1 MLKKVTLYGELAE
14 KYGKD
19 WSLDVNSPGE
29 AFKALSANNQ
39 GFRQFVAYSEERG
52 VGYKVMVGKSYIN
65 DYSELG
71 HPSGRQEIKIIPVIL
86 GAKSKG
92 LGMILLGV
100 MIISGFYIY
109 GQSIIAAGE
118 AAALASTAGG
128 GAVGGGLTTSLGVFD
143 TISMGVA
150 NAGSM
155 GTMAMKFA
163 GGLILGGIASMLAP
177 TPELPDGDKSTNYG
191 FDGASNTARQ
201 GYAIPV
207 CYGQLLI
214 GGTVISS
221 GVSPEDYT
229 P

>member
-29 AFKALSANNQ
+29 AFKALDVNNI
-39 GFRQFVAYSEERG
+39 GFRQFVASSEERG
-52 VGYKVMVGKSYIN
+52 VGYKVIVGKSYIN

-86 GAKSKG
+86 GAKNKG
-92 LGMILLGV
+92 AIGMILLGALLIWQPWAV
-100 MIISGFYIY
+100 
-109 GQSIIAAGE
+109 QSLATLAEQEAVAGLIHHT
-118 AAALASTAGG
+118 APVYSSLALKLG
-128 GAVGGGLTTSLGVFD
+128 GALLLS
-143 TISMGVA
+143 GVA
-150 NAGSM
+150 A
-155 GTMAMKFA
+155 
-163 GGLILGGIASMLAP
+163 MLAP
-177 TPELPDGDKSTNYG
+177 TPEAPDTADKPTNYG
-191 FDGASNTARQ
+191 FDGATNTARQ

-207 CYGQLLI
+207 AYGQLLI

>member
-52 VGYKVMVGKSYIN
+52 VGYKVIVGKSYIN

-71 HPSGRQEIKIIPVIL
+71 DPSGRQEIKIIPVIL

-92 LGMILLGV
+92 LGMILMGAL
-100 MIISGFYIY
+100 IIGGFWMY
-109 GQSIIAAGE
+109 GQSVLAAGE
-118 AAALASTAGG
+118 AM
-128 GAVGGGLTTSLGVFD
+128 GAVTNVGVMD
-143 TISMGVA
+143 TIGIGVA
-150 NAGSM
+150 NAGTLGS
-155 GTMAMKFA
+155 MAMRFA
-163 GGLILGGIASMLAP
+163 GSLILGGIASMLAP
-177 TPELPDGDKSTNYG
+177 TPEVPDGDKPTNYG

-207 CYGQLLI
+207 AYGQLLI

-221 GVSPEDYT
+221 GISPEDYT

>member
-29 AFKALSANNQ
+29 AFKALDVNNI
-39 GFRQFVAYSEERG
+39 GFRQFVASSEERG
-52 VGYKVMVGKSYIN
+52 VGYKVIVGKSYIN

-86 GAKSKG
+86 GAKNKG
-92 LGMILLGV
+92 LGMVLMGIA
-100 MIISGFYIY
+100 IISGFYIY
-109 GQSIIAAGE
+109 GQSYLALGGGE
-118 AAALASTAGG
+118 AIGIMD
-128 GAVGGGLTTSLGVFD
+128 AVGVGVQQAGTFGSL
-143 TISMGVA
+143 
-150 NAGSM
+150 
-155 GTMAMKFA
+155 AMKFA
-163 GGLILGGIASMLAP
+163 GSLILGGVAAMLAP
-177 TPELPDGDKSTNYG
+177 TPEAPDTADKPTNYG
-191 FDGASNTARQ
+191 FDGAANTARQ

-221 GVSPEDYT
+221 GISPEDYT

>member
-29 AFKALSANNQ
+29 AFRALDVNNI
-39 GFRQFVAYSEERG
+39 GFRQFVASSEERG
-52 VGYKVMVGKSYIN
+52 VGYKVIVGKSYIN

-92 LGMILLGV
+92 LGMILMGV
-100 MIISGFYIY
+100 LIISGFYIY
-109 GQSIIAAGE
+109 GQQYLAMGGGE
-118 AAALASTAGG
+118 AMGIMD
-128 GAVGGGLTTSLGVFD
+128 AVGVGVEQ
-143 TISMGVA
+143 
-150 NAGSM
+150 AGAFGS
-155 GTMAMKFA
+155 MAMKFA
-163 GGLILGGIASMLAP
+163 GALILGGIASMLAP
-177 TPELPDGDKSTNYG
+177 TPEAPPDTADKPTNYG
-191 FDGASNTARQ
+191 FDGATNTARQ

-207 CYGQLLI
+207 AYGQLLI

>member
-29 AFKALSANNQ
+29 AFKALDVNNI
-39 GFRQFVAYSEERG
+39 GFRQFVASSEERG
-52 VGYKVMVGKSYIN
+52 VGYKVIVGKSYIN

-86 GAKSKG
+86 GAKNKG
-92 LGMILLGV
+92 LGMVLMGIA
-100 MIISGFYIY
+100 IISGFYIY
-109 GQSIIAAGE
+109 GQSYLALGGGE
-118 AAALASTAGG
+118 AMGIMD
-128 GAVGGGLTTSLGVFD
+128 AVGVGVQQAGTFGSL
-143 TISMGVA
+143 
-150 NAGSM
+150 
-155 GTMAMKFA
+155 AMKFA
-163 GGLILGGIASMLAP
+163 GSLILGGVAAMLAP
-177 TPELPDGDKSTNYG
+177 TPEAPDTADKPTNYG
-191 FDGASNTARQ
+191 FDGAANTARQ

-221 GVSPEDYT
+221 GISPEDYT

>member
-52 VGYKVMVGKSYIN
+52 VGYKVIVGKSYIN

-71 HPSGRQEIKIIPVIL
+71 DPSGRQEIKIIPVIL

-92 LGMILLGV
+92 LGMILMGAL
-100 MIISGFYIY
+100 IIGGFYMY

-118 AAALASTAGG
+118 AM
-128 GAVGGGLTTSLGVFD
+128 GAVTNLGVID
-143 TISMGVA
+143 TIGIGVA
-150 NAGSM
+150 NAGALGS
-155 GTMAMKFA
+155 MAMRFA
-163 GGLILGGIASMLAP
+163 GSLILGGIASMLAP
-177 TPELPDGDKSTNYG
+177 TPEVPDGDKPTNYG
-191 FDGASNTARQ
+191 FDGAANTAKQ

-207 CYGQLLI
+207 AYGQLLI

>member
-29 AFKALSANNQ
+29 AFRALDVNNI
-39 GFRQFVAYSEERG
+39 GFRQFVASSEERG
-52 VGYKVMVGKSYIN
+52 VGYKVIVGKSYIN

-92 LGMILLGV
+92 LGMVL
-100 MIISGFYIY
+100 
-109 GQSIIAAGE
+109 
-118 AAALASTAGG
+118 
-128 GAVGGGLTTSLGVFD
+128 
-143 TISMGVA
+143 MGVA
-150 NAGSM
+150 IIAGVGLYYQYAMNASLAASGLGAIPITFGQGLTLASNSTFGSL
-155 GTMAMKFA
+155 AMKFA
-163 GGLILGGIASMLAP
+163 GSLILGGVAAMLAP
-177 TPELPDGDKSTNYG
+177 TPEVPDTADKPTNFG
-191 FDGASNTARQ
+191 FDGAANTARQ

>member
-29 AFKALSANNQ
+29 AFRALDVNNI
-39 GFRQFVAYSEERG
+39 GFRQFVASSEERG
-52 VGYKVMVGKSYIN
+52 VGYKVIVGKSYIN

-86 GAKSKG
+86 GAKNKG
-92 LGMILLGV
+92 IIGMILLGALL
-100 MIISGFYIY
+100 IW
-109 GQSIIAAGE
+109 QPWAAPEAIGALTAE
-118 AAALASTAGG
+118 QAAAQLTLNSAGTFMSNSTYSSLAMKLG
-128 GAVGGGLTTSLGVFD
+128 GALLLS
-143 TISMGVA
+143 GVA
-150 NAGSM
+150 A
-155 GTMAMKFA
+155 
-163 GGLILGGIASMLAP
+163 MLAP
-177 TPELPDGDKSTNYG
+177 TPQAPDTADKPTNYG
-191 FDGASNTARQ
+191 FDGATNTARQ

-207 CYGQLLI
+207 AYGQLLI

>member
-29 AFKALSANNQ
+29 AFKALDVNNI
-39 GFRQFVAYSEERG
+39 GFRQFVASSEERG
-52 VGYKVMVGKSYIN
+52 VGYKVIVGKSYIN

-86 GAKSKG
+86 GAKNNNAI
-92 LGMILLGV
+92 GMILLGALL
-100 MIISGFYIY
+100 IW
-109 GQSIIAAGE
+109 QPWAAPEAIGALTAE
-118 AAALASTAGG
+118 QAAAQLTLNSAGTFMSNASYSSLAMKLG
-128 GAVGGGLTTSLGVFD
+128 GALL
-143 TISMGVA
+143 
-150 NAGSM
+150 
-155 GTMAMKFA
+155 
-163 GGLILGGIASMLAP
+163 LGGIASLLAP
-177 TPELPDGDKSTNYG
+177 TPEVTETDKPTNYG

-207 CYGQLLI
+207 AYGQLLI

>member
-29 AFKALSANNQ
+29 AFKALDVNNI
-39 GFRQFVAYSEERG
+39 GFRQFVASSEERG
-52 VGYKVMVGKSYIN
+52 VGYKVIVGKSYIN

-86 GAKSKG
+86 GAKNKG

-100 MIISGFYIY
+100 LIISGFYFY
-109 GQSIIAAGE
+109 GQALIA
-118 AAALASTAGG
+118 SG
-128 GAVGGGLTTSLGVFD
+128 GAGYGSALGVAD
-143 TISMGVA
+143 VIGIGV
-150 NAGSM
+150 NSAGTLGSL
-155 GTMAMKFA
+155 AMKFA
-163 GGLILGGIASMLAP
+163 GSLILGGIAAMLAP
-177 TPELPDGDKSTNYG
+177 TPETPDTADKPTNYG
-191 FDGASNTARQ
+191 FDGAASTVRQ

-221 GVSPEDYT
+221 GVAPEDYT

>member
-29 AFKALSANNQ
+29 AFKALDVNNI
-39 GFRQFVAYSEERG
+39 GFRQFVASSEERG
-52 VGYKVMVGKSYIN
+52 VGYKVIVGKSYIN

-86 GAKSKG
+86 GAKNNNAI
-92 LGMILLGV
+92 GMILLGALL
-100 MIISGFYIY
+100 IWQPWAAPEAIGALTAE
-109 GQSIIAAGE
+109 QAAAQLTLNAAGTFMSN
-118 AAALASTAGG
+118 ASYSSLAMKLG
-128 GAVGGGLTTSLGVFD
+128 GALL
-143 TISMGVA
+143 
-150 NAGSM
+150 
-155 GTMAMKFA
+155 
-163 GGLILGGIASMLAP
+163 LGGIASLLAP
-177 TPELPDGDKSTNYG
+177 TPEVPAGDKPTNYG

-207 CYGQLLI
+207 AYGQLLI

>member
-1 MLKKVTLYGELAE
+1 MLKKITLYGELAE

-39 GFRQFVAYSEERG
+39 GFRQFVASSEERG

-65 DYSELG
+65 DYPELG
-71 HPSGRQEIKIIPVIL
+71 HPSGRQEIKIIPVVL

-100 MIISGFYIY
+100 MIVSGFYIY
-109 GQSIIAAGE
+109 GQSIVAAAQAAG
-118 AAALASTAGG
+118 
-128 GAVGGGLTTSLGVFD
+128 AVTNLSMAQ
-143 TISMGVA
+143 TIGIGVA
-150 NAGSM
+150 NAGTLGS
-155 GTMAMKFA
+155 MAMRFA
-163 GGLILGGIASMLAP
+163 GSLILGGIAAMLAP
-177 TPELPDGDKSTNYG
+177 TPEVPDTADKPTNYG
-191 FDGASNTARQ
+191 FDGAANTARQ

-207 CYGQLLI
+207 AYGQLLV
-214 GGTVISS
+214 GGAVISS

>member
-29 AFKALSANNQ
+29 AFKALDVNNI
-39 GFRQFVAYSEERG
+39 GFRQFVASSEERG
-52 VGYKVMVGKSYIN
+52 VGYKVIVGKSYIN

-86 GAKSKG
+86 GAKNKG
-92 LGMILLGV
+92 LGMVLMGIA
-100 MIISGFYIY
+100 IISGFYIY
-109 GQSIIAAGE
+109 GQSYLALGGGE
-118 AAALASTAGG
+118 AMGIMDAIGVGVQQAGTFG
-128 GAVGGGLTTSLGVFD
+128 SL
-143 TISMGVA
+143 
-150 NAGSM
+150 
-155 GTMAMKFA
+155 AMKFA
-163 GGLILGGIASMLAP
+163 GSLILGGVAAMLAP
-177 TPELPDGDKSTNYG
+177 TPEVPDTADKPTNYG
-191 FDGASNTARQ
+191 FDGAANTARQ

-207 CYGQLLI
+207 AYGQLLV
-214 GGTVISS
+214 GGAVISS

>member
-1 MLKKVTLYGELAE
+1 MLKKITLYGELAE

-39 GFRQFVAYSEERG
+39 GFRQFVASSEERG

-65 DYSELG
+65 DYPELG

-100 MIISGFYIY
+100 MIVSGFYIY
-109 GQSIIAAGE
+109 GQSIVAAAQAAG
-118 AAALASTAGG
+118 
-128 GAVGGGLTTSLGVFD
+128 AVTNLSMAQ
-143 TISMGVA
+143 TIGIGVA
-150 NAGSM
+150 NAGTLGS
-155 GTMAMKFA
+155 MAMRFA
-163 GGLILGGIASMLAP
+163 GSLILGGIAAMLAP
-177 TPELPDGDKSTNYG
+177 TPEVPDTADKPTNYG
-191 FDGASNTARQ
+191 FDGAANTARQ

-207 CYGQLLI
+207 AYGQLLV
-214 GGTVISS
+214 GGAVISS

>member
-19 WSLDVNSPGE
+19 WSLDVNSPVE

-52 VGYKVMVGKSYIN
+52 VGYKVIVGKSYIN

-71 HPSGRQEIKIIPVIL
+71 DPSGRQEIKIIPVIL

-92 LGMILLGV
+92 LGMILMGAL
-100 MIISGFYIY
+100 IIGGFWLA
-109 GQSIIAAGE
+109 GANSIGSLAAGK
-118 AAALASTAGG
+118 
-128 GAVGGGLTTSLGVFD
+128 LGVFG
-143 TISMGVA
+143 TISHGVTLSGTMGSLA
-150 NAGSM
+150 MKLAGS
-155 GTMAMKFA
+155 
-163 GGLILGGIASMLAP
+163 LILGGIASMLAP
-177 TPELPDGDKSTNYG
+177 TPEVPAGDKPTNYG

-207 CYGQLLI
+207 AYGQLLI

>member
-29 AFKALSANNQ
+29 AFKALDVNNI
-39 GFRQFVAYSEERG
+39 GFRQFVASSEQRG
-52 VGYKVMVGKSYIN
+52 VGYKVIVGKSYIN

-86 GAKSKG
+86 GAKNKG
-92 LGMILLGV
+92 LGMVLMGIA
-100 MIISGFYIY
+100 
-109 GQSIIAAGE
+109 IIAGVGLYYQYAMNATLATSGLG
-118 AAALASTAGG
+118 AVPMTFGQGLTLASNSTMG
-128 GAVGGGLTTSLGVFD
+128 SL
-143 TISMGVA
+143 
-150 NAGSM
+150 
-155 GTMAMKFA
+155 AMKFA
-163 GGLILGGIASMLAP
+163 GSLILGGVAAMLAP
-177 TPELPDGDKSTNYG
+177 TPEAPDTADKPTNYG
-191 FDGASNTARQ
+191 FDGAANTARQ

>member
-19 WSLDVNSPGE
+19 WSLDVNSPVE

-52 VGYKVMVGKSYIN
+52 VGYKVIVGKSYIN

-71 HPSGRQEIKIIPVIL
+71 DPSGRQEIKIIPVIL

-92 LGMILLGV
+92 LGMILMGAL
-100 MIISGFYIY
+100 IIGGFYMY

-118 AAALASTAGG
+118 AM
-128 GAVGGGLTTSLGVFD
+128 GAVTNLGVID
-143 TISMGVA
+143 TIGVGVA
-150 NAGSM
+150 NAGSL
-155 GTMAMKFA
+155 GGMAMRFA
-163 GGLILGGIASMLAP
+163 GSLILGGIAAMLAP
-177 TPELPDGDKSTNYG
+177 TPETPDTADKPTNYG
-191 FDGASNTARQ
+191 FDGAANTARQ

>member
-29 AFKALSANNQ
+29 AFRALDVNNI
-39 GFRQFVAYSEERG
+39 GFRQFVASSEERG
-52 VGYKVMVGKSYIN
+52 VGYKVIVGKSYIN

-71 HPSGRQEIKIIPVIL
+71 NPSGRQEIKIIPVIL

-92 LGMILLGV
+92 LTMILMGAL
-100 MIISGFYIY
+100 IISGMWMI
-109 GQSIIAAGE
+109 GASSIGTLAAGN
-118 AAALASTAGG
+118 
-128 GAVGGGLTTSLGVFD
+128 LGVIG
-143 TISMGVA
+143 TISHGVTISGA
-150 NAGSM
+150 LGS
-155 GTMAMKFA
+155 MAMKFA
-163 GGLILGGIASMLAP
+163 GSLILGGISAMLAP
-177 TPELPDGDKSTNYG
+177 TPETPDTADKPTNYG
-191 FDGASNTARQ
+191 FDGAANTARQ

-214 GGTVISS
+214 WGTIISS

>member
-52 VGYKVMVGKSYIN
+52 VGYKVIVGKSYIN

-71 HPSGRQEIKIIPVIL
+71 DPSGRQEIKIIPVIL

-92 LGMILLGV
+92 LGMILMGAL
-100 MIISGFYIY
+100 IIGGFWVY
-109 GQSIIAAGE
+109 GQSIVAAGE
-118 AAALASTAGG
+118 AM
-128 GAVGGGLTTSLGVFD
+128 GAVTNLGVID
-143 TISMGVA
+143 TIGIGVA
-150 NAGSM
+150 NAGTLGS
-155 GTMAMKFA
+155 MAMRFA
-163 GGLILGGIASMLAP
+163 GSLILGGIASMLAP
-177 TPELPDGDKSTNYG
+177 TPEVPDGDKPTNYG
-191 FDGASNTARQ
+191 FDGAANTAKQ

-207 CYGQLLI
+207 AYGQLLI